1 MKKSLLITSALAG
14 VLVLAGCSMTAPGSG
29 GEPTERGT
37 IDLTASA
44 VGDEIALTAEQEEAV
59 RAESEGKLVGIV
71 CATMATEYHKNVC
84 EGAKERAEELG
95 FTAEIFDAQE
105 DANRE
110 LQGFEGFVSKGAVAI
125 IEDSL
130 GGEAMT
136 AQIEAAIAKGIT
148 IVQVANRT
156 FGDVGAITVA
166 VDNIT
171 IAEAAG
177 TAAGQYAAENL
188 DGAPLEAA
196 MLDYPSIPILVD
208 RADAIEAAMLAE
220 YPETTFVGRF
230 LGGTADN
237 GQKSME
243 TALQAF
249 PGIAAVVGIND
260 AGNLGAYQALLAAGR
275 TADNTFIFGI
285 DCDPQAVDLIDEG
298 TMYKGCVETN
308 PRGTGEIGVTAF
320 AIYFAGGTVP
330 ATLEVPV
337 SVYTGK

>member
-1 MKKSLLITSALAG
+1 MKKSLLFAGALTCALA
-14 VLVLAGCSMTAPGSG
+14 LAGCSMTAPGGDSPSA
-29 GEPTERGT
+29 PTGT
-37 IDLTASA
+37 IDTSASA
-44 VGDEIALTAEQEEAV
+44 VGDEIALTPEQEEAV
-59 RAESEGKLVGIV
+59 RASSEGKLIGIV
-71 CATMATEYHKNVC
+71 CATMATEYHKDLC

-110 LQGFEGFVSKGAVAI
+110 IQGFEGFVSKGAVAI

-136 AQIEAAIAKGIT
+136 AQIEQAIADGIT
-148 IVQVANRT
+148 IVQLANRT
-156 FGDVGAITVA
+156 FSDVGAITVA

-177 TAAGQYAAENL
+177 TAAGEYAAANYE
-188 DGAPLEAA
+188 GPVQAA
-196 MLDYPSIPILVD
+196 MLDYPSIPVLIE
-208 RADAIEAAMLAE
+208 RADAIEDSMLAV
-220 YPETTFVGRF
+220 YPDTAFVGRF

-243 TALQAF
+243 TALQAN
-249 PGIAAVVGIND
+249 PGIQAVVGIND
-260 AGNLGAYQALLAAGR
+260 AGNLGAYQALVAAGR
-275 TADNTFIFGI
+275 TAEDTFIFGI
-285 DCDPQAVDLIDEG
+285 DCDPQAVDLIDQG
-298 TMYKGCVETN
+298 SMYKGCVNTN
-308 PRGTGEIGVTAF
+308 PSGTGAIGVTAF

-337 SVYTGK
+337 FVYTGQ